1 MTTGADSTR
10 KGRRATAVD
19 WEQFRALL
27 VASVRLDLRSTRMQR
42 GRAAKFPPVA
52 AAFATYL
59 VMGTLLALAVMST
72 EDIFVFSLFTLS
84 AAMFMTALLVIM
96 EYSSVVVHPD
106 DFDILGH
113 RPISSK
119 TYYWAKIANL
129 GLYVAATAFALSIPA
144 AIVAGVRYPPGAAL
158 TAVYLLVALAACQA
172 TSALVVLIYSV
183 AIRVFNYEKFTRA
196 ITYVH
201 TLSTLVIVFGY
212 VLLPRVLAKDVML
225 ISVER
230 GAWVYAMAPAWFAG
244 AVELAAGE
252 AGRQTLVLAGAAVA
266 SAAALIWAAMNTISL
281 DYSRRIAALATASA
295 KAVEEAG
302 RRRSLGR
309 LGLPLCRTDE
319 ERAGF
324 ELMRSYMTRDRKLRA
339 RIYPAFGLP
348 LAVYIYGI
356 ITDGLHDPFVPQ
368 AVSGGF
374 PAHQLLGFYSVFITL
389 FFATAIAQTDQW
401 EASWVFFAA
410 PVRSR
415 AGIVTGARK
424 LIIWRYLLPFFVF
437 LFILLAFAMPP
448 AKAAMYVLLNLL
460 LALTAFA
467 LLSMTSP
474 HMPLSQSLEKAKQ
487 ARQIGLIMLLGMSMA
502 ALTAILELMKQVPQ
516 AGLVVYPALVV
527 LALGAE
533 LLLRR
538 RLDRRLAGEEFPG

>member
-1 MTTGADSTR
+1 M
-10 KGRRATAVD
+10 ATAAAFTRRGRGRNALD
-19 WEQFRALL
+19 WDQFRALL
-27 VASVRLDLRSTRMQR
+27 VASVKLDLRSTRMQR
-42 GRAAKFPPVA
+42 GRTGKFPPIA
-52 AAFATYL
+52 AAFATYV

-72 EDIFVFSLFTLS
+72 DDVFVFSLFTLS

-106 DFDILGH
+106 DFDVLGY
-113 RPISSK
+113 RPISSR
-119 TYYWAKIANL
+119 TYFWAKIANL

-144 AIVAGVRYPPGAAL
+144 SIVVGIKYAPGAVL
-158 TAVYLLVALAACQA
+158 TAVYLLAALVACQA
-172 TSALVVLIYSV
+172 TAALVVLIYSV

-225 ISVER
+225 LSVER
-230 GAWVYAMAPAWFAG
+230 GAWVYAVPPAWYAG
-244 AVELAAGE
+244 AVELATGTG
-252 AGRQTLVLAGAAVA
+252 GRQSLALAGLAAV
-266 SAAALIWAAMNTISL
+266 SAAALIWAAMNTVSL
-281 DYSRRIAALATASA
+281 DYSRRISALATASA
-295 KAVEEAG
+295 KAVKEAG
-302 RRRSLGR
+302 RRKSLGR

-348 LAVYIYGI
+348 LAVYVYGL
-356 ITDGLHDPFVPQ
+356 ITGGLHDPFVPQ
-368 AVSGGF
+368 EISGGF

-389 FFATAIAQTDQW
+389 FFATAIAQSDQW
-401 EASWVFFAA
+401 EASWIFYST

-424 LIIWRYLLPFFVF
+424 LIIWRYLLPFFAF
-437 LFILLAFAMPP
+437 LFVLLAFAMPP

-467 LLSMTSP
+467 LLSLTSP
-474 HMPLSQSLEKAKQ
+474 HLPLSQSLEKAKQ

-502 ALTAILELMKQVPQ
+502 ALTAILELMKQVPR
-516 AGLVVYPALVV
+516 AGFAVYPALLL
-527 LALGAE
+527 LAVGAE

-538 RLDRRLAGEEFPG
+538 RLERRLAREEFPG